1 MPVQMPIPRHVERK
15 EAYRDDNLEH
25 IIGLINSSGHFGKM
39 AVQLAMRTESKFFVG
54 PLPPQRQP
62 VLIRAKH
69 VKGLAPRYGNGV
81 GRRIPWPPGDGW
93 YRPVLREFRI
103 AALGYAQSLVVQPFL
118 DYRRWLRIWT
128 GGNMGDGQKNPIST
142 RRQRTEGT
150 RNLIGPDA
158 RIVSLTIPN
167 RPPTA
172 TDQFADISDEA
183 SG

>member
-39 AVQLAMRTESKFFVG
+39 AVQLAMRTECKFLVG

-81 GRRIPWPPGDGW
+81 GRRIPCPPGDGW

-103 AALGYAQSLVVQPFL
+103 AALGYGQSPVVQPFL

-172 TDQFADISDEA
+172 MDQFADISD
-183 SG
+183 

>member
-1 MPVQMPIPRHVERK
+1 MPVQMPIPRRVERK

-25 IIGLINSSGHFGKM
+25 VIGLIDSSGHFGKM
-39 AVQLAMRTESKFFVG
+39 AVQLAMGTESKFFVG

-81 GRRIPWPPGDGW
+81 GRRIPGRPGTGGTGP
-93 YRPVLREFRI
+93 YSASSGSPRSGMPRASSSSHSLI
-103 AALGYAQSLVVQPFL
+103 AAGGCG
-118 DYRRWLRIWT
+118 IWT

-142 RRQRTEGT
+142 RRQRTEGP

-167 RPPTA
+167 RPQTA
-172 TDQFADISDEA
+172 ANQFADISDEA